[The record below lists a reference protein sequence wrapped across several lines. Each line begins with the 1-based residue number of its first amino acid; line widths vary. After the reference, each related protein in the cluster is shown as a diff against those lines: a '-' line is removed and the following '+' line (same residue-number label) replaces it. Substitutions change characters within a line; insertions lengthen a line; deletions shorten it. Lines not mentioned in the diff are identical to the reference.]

1 MRRRQCFAA
10 ALAGAI
16 SMVAARAEALAAG
29 PAARAPL
36 TIADAIETAR
46 FQQDRTGRA
55 IFPSPDGRR
64 YAFFIIRGDVKN
76 DGVWLNVYVGETS
89 EPAAAVPRLLS
100 SHFTRGL
107 PETSPIVNSYSGPSA
122 LVNPLANFPV
132 WMGNEEL
139 AYLWADDRGHNQ
151 IFGLNVRSAK
161 LRQLTHESLDVM
173 AFMVGANGSLAYDVR
188 VAVDY
193 DVRKSEYDGFSV
205 KSVDINMLLAGIVD
219 GTRIHD
225 FYACR
230 RAVAV
235 EVNGEYVAHEVPDS
249 RIKCEASELLYSS
262 GSGLISPDGRR
273 VILNMHVRD
282 YPDSWSVYRGS
293 LGRALQ
299 DAKRSPGGDSSQ
311 MISEFAVVD
320 MATGSHHKLWEAPAG
335 RDPWSFIAWSPD
347 STRVLVGP
355 TPLPPDRADSAA
367 AQNGEVLAIVDT
379 STGRYERVA
388 VNTAFSAP
396 VEKLEWSAE
405 DAFTVFPRGA
415 APVEFIRRDGQ
426 WSEVTSRHVVEGL
439 VKASP
444 LPIAVQ
450 QGLNEPPRLVW
461 TDARTGRAHVLL
473 DPNPRLRTD
482 FALGRVAMEH
492 WVDSTGL
499 SWEGRLYYPA
509 HYVAGK
515 RYPLVIQTHGYAGKD
530 EYSIYGQGHPGGG
543 IPLGPGWSVYLAQPL
558 AARDIAV
565 LQVGAP
571 EHPPSGE
578 TDLASTRRQ
587 AAALADAASHF
598 IAAGL
603 VDENK
608 VGIMGHSATGRAIEA
623 ALAFTDFPY
632 AAAIASDN
640 YELSYTQS
648 MYFEWNL
655 IEGQPAPFGQGLESL
670 LDNAPAFNV
679 ERIRTPLQLELT
691 TGAEGS
697 TTVVYFWEL
706 FSRLRYLKK
715 PVEYYVFPDLAHGSH
730 MVQNPR
736 QLMALQNR
744 ALDWWLFW
752 LKSEEDPN
760 PDKAAQYRDWH
771 ILREQHI
778 EDLTHPRPPLRTWHS
793 AAVIGLS
800 IAARLAFRAV

>member
-1 MRRRQCFAA
+1 MCQRRYMAA
-10 ALAGAI
+10 AVIGTVLALGG
-16 SMVAARAEALAAG
+16 RAESFSAA
-29 PAARAPL
+29 PRMRTPL
-36 TIADAIETAR
+36 TVSDGIDTAR

-64 YAFFIIRGDVKN
+64 YAFFIIRGDVER
-76 DGVWLNVYVGETS
+76 DGIWLDLYVGDTS
-89 EPAAAVPRLLS
+89 TPAAAVPRLLS

-107 PETSPIVNSYSGPSA
+107 PEASPIIDSYSGPSA
-122 LVNPLANFPV
+122 LLDPFVNFPV
-132 WMGNEEL
+132 WMTNEEL
-139 AYLWADDRGHNQ
+139 TYLWADDHGHNQ
-151 IFGLNVRSAK
+151 IFGVNVRSGK
-161 LRQLTHESLDVM
+161 LRQLTHEKLDVM
-173 AFMVGANGSLAYDVR
+173 AFMVGAKGSLAYDVR
-188 VAVDY
+188 VAVGFDAQ
-193 DVRKSEYDGFSV
+193 KSAHDGFSV
-205 KSVDINMLLAGIVD
+205 KSADINMLLAGIVD
-219 GTRIHD
+219 GTRIQD

-230 RAVAV
+230 RTVAV

-249 RIKCEASELLYSS
+249 RIDCEASELMYTA

-282 YPDSWSVYRGS
+282 YPDSWSVYRGR
-293 LGRALQ
+293 LGLALQ
-299 DAKRSPGGDSSQ
+299 DAKRNPGGDASE
-311 MISEFAVVD
+311 MISEFVVVD
-320 MATGSHHKLWEAPAG
+320 MATGASHELWHAPAG
-335 RDPWSFIAWSPD
+335 RIPWSFIAWSPD
-347 STRVLVGP
+347 SARVLVGP
-355 TPLPPDRADSAA
+355 TPLPPEGADSAE
-367 AQNGEVLAIVDT
+367 AQNGEALAIVDA
-379 STGRYERVA
+379 STGHYERVA

-396 VEKLEWSAE
+396 VEKLEWSLE
-405 DAFTVFPRGA
+405 DRFSVFRRRA
-415 APVEFIRRDGQ
+415 APVEFTRTNGHWGEVEALGVAQGVEDGVEKAPPFPIR
-426 WSEVTSRHVVEGL
+426 
-439 VKASP
+439 
-444 LPIAVQ
+444 VQ
-450 QGLNEPPRLVW
+450 QALNEPPRLVW
-461 TDARTGRAHVLL
+461 TDARTGRAHMLL

-515 RYPLVIQTHGYAGKD
+515 RYPLVIQIRGYAGKD
-530 EYSIYGQGHPGGG
+530 EYSIYGMGYPGSGN
-543 IPLGPGWSVYLAQPL
+543 PLGPGWSVFLAQSL
-558 AARDIAV
+558 AGRDIAV
-565 LQVGAP
+565 LQMGAP
-571 EHPPSGE
+571 EHPSSGE
-578 TDLASTRRQ
+578 TDFVATRNR
-587 AAALADAASHF
+587 AAALGDAARHF
-598 IAAGL
+598 IDAGL

-608 VGIMGHSATGRAIEA
+608 VGIMGHSATGRAIES

-632 AAAIASDN
+632 AAAIASDG
-640 YELSYTQS
+640 YELSYTES
-648 MYFEWNL
+648 MFFQWNL
-655 IEGQPAPFGQGLESL
+655 LEGQPAPFGQGLESL

-679 ERIRTPLQLELT
+679 ERIRTPLQIELT

-715 PVEYYVFPDLAHGSH
+715 PVEYYVLPDLAHGSH

-778 EDLTHPRPPLRTWHS
+778 EDLSHPRPALRTWHS
-793 AAVIGLS
+793 TVAAS
-800 IAARLAFRAV
+800 N